1 MTREFAISELALGG
15 GRVALC
21 QMPGAAGG
29 YGADLARILAWRPA
43 MVVTLATEPEM
54 VDAGAAGLPG
64 DLAREGIA
72 WCHLPVPDFAAESV
86 ALMLDWRTVS
96 NMALEHLAAG
106 AGVLFHCRGGCGRS
120 GMAVMRLMVASGEAP
135 DAALLRLR
143 GVRPCA
149 VETEPQRRWAAKGA

>member
-21 QMPGAAGG
+21 PMPGAAGG

-96 NMALEHLAAG
+96 NMASSWPLCAMTRVPARTLISSQSSLE
-106 AGVLFHCRGGCGRS
+106 S
-120 GMAVMRLMVASGEAP
+120 AVPCVRWCPSFRVRTTASS
-135 DAALLRLR
+135 R
-143 GVRPCA
+143 
-149 VETEPQRRWAAKGA
+149 